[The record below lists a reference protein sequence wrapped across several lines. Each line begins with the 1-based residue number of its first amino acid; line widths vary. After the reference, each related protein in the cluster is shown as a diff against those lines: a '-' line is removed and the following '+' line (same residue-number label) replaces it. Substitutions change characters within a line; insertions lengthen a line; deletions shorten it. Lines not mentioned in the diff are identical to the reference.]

1 MKKNIIDWK
10 LVIGFLMA
18 LFLIYL
24 SFESKQVFW
33 YLYTATML
41 FLISFAIINEKLDDE
56 VSTIQYLSI
65 GILSGVALYLL
76 FAAGNWLISFLPKS
90 FNSQV
95 AKLYTRFSLEWIWH
109 YFVLFLI
116 IIPGEEI
123 FWRGF
128 ILKRLMK
135 KMSIL
140 KAILASAFLNAI
152 AFCLTGYFI
161 LIVAAFVS
169 GLVWG
174 ILYAW
179 KRSMPLLIVSHLV
192 FDILLLVF
200 FPLS

>member
-1 MKKNIIDWK
+1 MKNKIIDWK
-10 LVIGFLMA
+10 LVIGFLLA
-18 LFLIYL
+18 FFLIYI

-56 VSTIQYLSI
+56 VSTRQYLSI
-65 GILSGVALYLL
+65 GILSGVALFLL
-76 FAAGNWLISFLPKS
+76 FAAGDWLISFLPKG

-95 AKLYTRFSLEWIWH
+95 SKLYTRFSLEWIWH

-128 ILKRLMK
+128 VLKRLMK
-135 KMSIL
+135 KMSIG
-140 KAILASAFLNAI
+140 KAILASAFINAI
-152 AFCLTGYFI
+152 AFCLTGYLI
-161 LIVAAFVS
+161 LTIAAFVS

-174 ILYAW
+174 VLYAW
-179 KRSMPLLIVSHLV
+179 KRSMPLLIVSHLI
-192 FDILLLVF
+192 FDLLLLII